1 MFFGRYYTQNSNL
14 CLLIYDV
21 HYNILVSALLF
32 GGTSEQVF
40 LAGLRGEIQLLTSL
54 PLLKEFERVLKE
66 KFKLNIHLV
75 REIIEEV
82 REVVE
87 VVEVFSHIKA
97 ISYPDEDNRVLE
109 CAVDGKANFIV
120 TGDTRHILPL
130 KEYGGIKILSPSEFL
145 KHLPTFLL

>member
-1 MFFGRYYTQNSNL
+1 VRVVADT
-14 CLLIYDV
+14 
-21 HYNILVSALLF
+21 NILVSALLF

-54 PLLKEFERVLKE
+54 SLLEEFERVLKK
-66 KFKLNIHLV
+66 KFSLDIRLV

-82 REVVE
+82 KAVAEIVE
-87 VVEVFSHIKA
+87 VSSHIKA

-109 CAVDGKANFIV
+109 CAVDGKADFIV

-130 KEYGGIKILSPSEFL
+130 KQYSGVKILSPSEFL
-145 KHLPTFLL
+145 RHLPTILL

>member
-1 MFFGRYYTQNSNL
+1 VRVVADT
-14 CLLIYDV
+14 
-21 HYNILVSALLF
+21 NILVSALLF

-54 PLLKEFERVLKE
+54 SLLKEFEKVLKE

-82 REVVE
+82 MDVAEIIEVS
-87 VVEVFSHIKA
+87 SHIKA

-109 CAVDGKANFIV
+109 CAVDGKADFIV

-145 KHLPTFLL
+145 KHLPTVLL

>member
-1 MFFGRYYTQNSNL
+1 VRVVADT
-14 CLLIYDV
+14 
-21 HYNILVSALLF
+21 NILVSALLF

-54 PLLKEFERVLKE
+54 PLLKEFEKVLKD
-66 KFKLNIHLV
+66 KFKFSIHLV

-82 REVVE
+82 EEVGEIVE
-87 VVEVFSHIKA
+87 VSSHVKA

-109 CAVDGKANFIV
+109 CAVDGKADFVV

-130 KEYGGIKILSPSEFL
+130 KEYSGIRILSPSEFL
-145 KHLPTFLL
+145 RHLPNVLL

>member
-1 MFFGRYYTQNSNL
+1 MRVVADT
-14 CLLIYDV
+14 
-21 HYNILVSALLF
+21 NILVSALLF

-40 LAGLRGEIQLLTSL
+40 LAGLRGEIQLLISL
-54 PLLKEFERVLKE
+54 SLLKEFEKVLKE

-82 REVVE
+82 REAAEIVE
-87 VVEVFSHIKA
+87 VSSHIKA
-97 ISYPDEDNRVLE
+97 ISYPDEENRVLE
-109 CAVDGKANFIV
+109 CAIDGKADFIV

-145 KHLPTFLL
+145 KHLPTVLL

>member
-1 MFFGRYYTQNSNL
+1 MRVVADT
-14 CLLIYDV
+14 
-21 HYNILVSALLF
+21 NILVSALLF

-54 PLLKEFERVLKE
+54 SLLKEFEKVLKE

-82 REVVE
+82 EEVAEIVE
-87 VVEVFSHIKA
+87 VSSHVKA

-109 CAVDGKANFIV
+109 CAVDGKADFIV

-130 KEYGGIKILSPSEFL
+130 KEYSGIKILNPSEFL
-145 KHLPTFLL
+145 KHLPAVLL

>member
-1 MFFGRYYTQNSNL
+1 VRVVADT
-14 CLLIYDV
+14 
-21 HYNILVSALLF
+21 NILVSALLF

-54 PLLKEFERVLKE
+54 SLLKEFEKVLKE

-75 REIIEEV
+75 REIIQEV
-82 REVVE
+82 MDVAEIVE
-87 VVEVFSHIKA
+87 VSSHIKA

-130 KEYGGIKILSPSEFL
+130 KEYRGIKILSPSEFL
-145 KHLPTFLL
+145 KRLPIVLL

>member
-1 MFFGRYYTQNSNL
+1 MRVVADT
-14 CLLIYDV
+14 
-21 HYNILVSALLF
+21 NILVSALLF

-54 PLLKEFERVLKE
+54 PLLKEFEKVLKE
-66 KFKLNIHLV
+66 KFKLSIRLA

-82 REVVE
+82 REVAEIIE
-87 VVEVFSHIKA
+87 VSSHIKA

-109 CAVDGKANFIV
+109 CAVDGKADFIV

-130 KEYGGIKILSPSEFL
+130 KEYSGIKILSPSEFL
-145 KHLPTFLL
+145 KHLPTALL